1 MKIKK
6 PSKKTIIFFLLSVT
20 FFTYLTSGLLIFFL
34 NGLFNLNLFNQ
45 IAEHYNLLFT
55 YKAVIRGY
63 PKVWESI
70 FYCWSFWSVIIGF
83 FMYFDGGKK
92 SLHGEARFANKKEIE
107 KMGLLQD
114 KGLVVGKLESGEL
127 LKWKS
132 NEFLALGAPTR
143 SGKGV
148 GIVIPNLME
157 WEESCVVL
165 DIKQE
170 CFDFSSKYRKDIL
183 GQEVYLFN
191 PFDFRTHRYNP
202 LTYIDLE
209 NETTRDND
217 LLDFVNLLYPT
228 DGDATTVFFNQ
239 LAQNLFIGLAYLYKD
254 LALTENGKA
263 FLEENNLNIEWS
275 MCGLLNLS
283 AGFDLSIPSEEE
295 EEDTRITGLD
305 DTFEYL
311 EHLELVSQGTKE
323 KLNSYFTIDS
333 QNTKSGVM
341 SSFNAPLMI
350 YRNQPI
356 TTATA
361 TSDFDLRDLRKKKMT
376 IFIGITPDKLAIA
389 RPILNI
395 FFSQLLSV
403 NTKEL
408 PQKNPDLKY
417 TCLLLL
423 DEFTSIGNMPIL
435 KKGVS
440 YIAGYHLRIL
450 MIFQA
455 LSQLEANAPDGY
467 GKDGANTLLQNMGVK
482 LYYTPNE
489 FEEAQKISKR
499 LGDTTFK
506 AISKSYNHGKM
517 FEAGSSSHSVS
528 EQRRALMLPQELME
542 LPQSKALLM
551 MNYQKPILCN
561 KAFYYNDEYFISKF
575 REISPYMRSIKN
587 PTHKDWEK
595 MLQLNETNINIPIQ
609 KLKSA

>member
-1 MKIKK
+1 MKIKL
-6 PSKKTIIFFLLSVT
+6 PDKKSILIFLFSVSIFTFLS
-20 FFTYLTSGLLIFFL
+20 SGLLIFFL
-34 NGLFNLNLFNQ
+34 NGYFSLNLFNQ
-45 IAEHYNLLFT
+45 IAQNYTPFFT
-55 YKAVIRGY
+55 YTAVIKSY
-63 PKVWESI
+63 PRVWESI
-70 FYCWSFWSVIIGF
+70 FYCFSFWSILIGF
-83 FMYFDGGKK
+83 TMYFGKNK
-92 SLHGEARFANKKEIE
+92 RSLHGEARFANKKEIE

-132 NEFLALGAPTR
+132 SEFLALGAPTR

-170 CFDFSSKYRKDIL
+170 CFDFSSKYRRDIL

-217 LLDFVNLLYPT
+217 LLDFVNLLYPA
-228 DGDATTVFFNQ
+228 DGDSTTVFFNQ

-254 LALTENGKA
+254 LALTKDGRE
-263 FLEENNLNIEWS
+263 FLEEQNLNVEWS

-283 AGFDLSIPSEEE
+283 AGFDLSIPSEED
-295 EEDTRITGLD
+295 EEDTKITGFD
-305 DTFEYL
+305 ETFEYL
-311 EHLELVSQGTKE
+311 EHLELISQGTKE

-455 LSQLEANAPDGY
+455 LSQLEAQKPDGY

-482 LYYTPNE
+482 IYYTPNE
-489 FEEAQKISKR
+489 FEEAEKISKR
-499 LGDTTFK
+499 LGDTTYK
-506 AISKSYNHGKM
+506 AISKSYNHGKLL
-517 FEAGSSSHSVS
+517 EAGSSSHSVS
-528 EQRRALMLPQELME
+528 EQRRALMLPQELIE

-561 KAFYYNDEYFISKF
+561 KAFYYNDKYFIDKF
-575 REISPYMRSIKN
+575 KQVSPYMKNIKS

-595 MLQLNETNINIPIQ
+595 MLHLDETNINIPIQ
-609 KLKSA
+609 VIKNT